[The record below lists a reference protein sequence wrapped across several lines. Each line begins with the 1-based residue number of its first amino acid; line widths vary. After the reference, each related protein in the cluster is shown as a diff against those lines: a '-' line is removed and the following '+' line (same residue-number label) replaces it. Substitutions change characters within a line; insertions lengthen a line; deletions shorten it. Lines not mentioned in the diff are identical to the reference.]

1 LLLIIDIN
9 AFNFKYENDLI
20 FSDREE
26 TNYSKSF
33 QDISIKKVHKL
44 TINSDY
50 GNINLLKSIN
60 LKSIIK

>member
-1 LLLIIDIN
+1 V
-9 AFNFKYENDLI
+9 
-20 FSDREE
+20 E

-33 QDISIKKVHKL
+33 QDISIKKGLHKL

-60 LKSIIK
+60 LNQSSNEKHFNL